1 MKKLIQL
8 SAILSWFNL
17 VVSGLFMALA
27 LLAGSF
33 MVGFGNVL
41 VIVVLMGSITLHSYA
56 ALQLRKSLLYPSIP
70 LGKQTGTGIR
80 FMGYIALFLAFMYGS
95 SAFYMLQHNK
105 EFIEQV
111 QMPAEYKNLDLSGT
125 FKKTG
130 IFILIFSLSVLI
142 NVILNFRLYRLYQ
155 IFFTQKDVSDKEE
168 D

>member
-17 VVSGLFMALA
+17 LVSGLFMALA
-27 LLAGSF
+27 LIAGSF
-33 MVGFGNVL
+33 MMGFGNVL
-41 VIVVLMGSITLHSYA
+41 VVVVLMGSITLHSYA
-56 ALQLRKSLLYPSIP
+56 ALQLRRSLLHPSLP

-95 SAFYMLQHNK
+95 SAFYMLKNSK
-105 EFIEQV
+105 EFIDQV
-111 QMPAEYKNLDLSGT
+111 QLPAEYKNFDLSGT

-130 IFILIFSLSVLI
+130 IFMLIFSISVLV
-142 NVILNFRLYRLYQ
+142 NVILNFRLYRWYQ
-155 IFFTQKDVSDKEE
+155 MIYAHEEQKKGE

>member
-1 MKKLIQL
+1 MKNLL
-8 SAILSWFNL
+8 RVSAILSWFNL
-17 VVSGLFMALA
+17 LVSGLFMALA

-70 LGKQTGTGIR
+70 LGRQTGTGIR

-95 SAFYMLQHNK
+95 SAFYMLQHSQ
-105 EFIEQV
+105 EFMKQV
-111 QMPAEYKNLDLSGT
+111 DLPAEYKNFDLSGT

-130 IFILIFSLSVLI
+130 IFILIFSVCVLV

-155 IFFTQKDVSDKEE
+155 IFYMQNDQIKKE

>member
-1 MKKLIQL
+1 MKNLL
-8 SAILSWFNL
+8 RVSAILSWFNL
-17 VVSGLFMALA
+17 LVSGLFMALA

-56 ALQLRKSLLYPSIP
+56 ALQLRRSLLYPSVP
-70 LGKQTGTGIR
+70 LGRQTGTGIR

-95 SAFYMLQHNK
+95 SAFYMLQHSQ
-105 EFIEQV
+105 EFIKQV
-111 QMPAEYKNLDLSGT
+111 ELPAEYKNLNLSGT

-130 IFILIFSLSVLI
+130 IFMLIFSISVLV

-155 IFFTQKDVSDKEE
+155 IFYMQKDQTKEE